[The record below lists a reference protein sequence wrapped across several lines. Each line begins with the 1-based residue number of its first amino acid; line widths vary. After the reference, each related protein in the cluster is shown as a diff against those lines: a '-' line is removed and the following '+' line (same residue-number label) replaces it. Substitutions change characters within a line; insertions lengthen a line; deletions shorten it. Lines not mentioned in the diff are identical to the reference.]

1 MIRNMAVCAAA
12 LVVVVGYNAPAQA
25 QVRVRA
31 PFVEVDVNGGVR
43 VRAPFVNLW
52 IPSAR
57 VVVPAQP
64 AAAPI
69 PGDPV
74 AVPAPPVVDPNAPA
88 AARGSD
94 ELPAPRTVKG
104 ALTTKEFAAVFKARE
119 GIHEVT
125 MVNPFTKAP
134 TNVRFT
140 LPAGTP
146 ERVTVEEG
154 RIEFIYGARQ
164 FVRIEFDDAGAFVTS
179 R

>member
-12 LVVVVGYNAPAQA
+12 LAAVVGYSVPAQA

-43 VRAPFVNLW
+43 IRAPFVNLW
-52 IPSAR
+52 IPSSR
-57 VVVPAQP
+57 VVVPPQP
-64 AAAPI
+64 AAVPAPV
-69 PGDPV
+69 DPV
-74 AVPAPPVVDPNAPA
+74 AVPVPANPNPGVAET
-88 AARGSD
+88 RSD
-94 ELPAPRTVKG
+94 ELLAPRNVKG
-104 ALTTKEFAAVFKARE
+104 ALTTKEFASVFKARE

-125 MVNPFTKAP
+125 MMNPFTKAP
-134 TNVRFT
+134 TNVRFA

-146 ERVTVEEG
+146 ERVSVEEG
-154 RIEFIYGARQ
+154 RIEFIYGPRH